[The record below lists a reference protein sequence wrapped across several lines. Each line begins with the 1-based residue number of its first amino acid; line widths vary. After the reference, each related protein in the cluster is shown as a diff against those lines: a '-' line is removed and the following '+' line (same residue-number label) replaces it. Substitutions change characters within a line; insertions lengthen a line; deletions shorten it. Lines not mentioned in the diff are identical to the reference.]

1 MIVMAIRSAS
11 LIIRSGVFMKILVL
25 IIGIVVLYISCL
37 FSNKNDDC
45 CSDIACASDII
56 SGEATVSLITLDDVS
71 PEQPVVT
78 GTTTPKTAKNFLNFI
93 TFSPP

>member
-37 FSNKNDDC
+37 FSNKNADC
-45 CSDIACASDII
+45 
-56 SGEATVSLITLDDVS
+56 
-71 PEQPVVT
+71 
-78 GTTTPKTAKNFLNFI
+78 
-93 TFSPP
+93 